1 MRTACIMKMQATRPS
16 VHGNLIP
23 QYSDLRR
30 LPMGYQHILPLE
42 VMKRYH
48 CAVVGSAQGVL
59 TVAITDQHDPSL
71 VETLSRLT
79 GRPIFPVWVKP
90 ERMRLLIQRM
100 ECWEHRRN
108 DMLHLPHFLSLFQ
121 IHTIAVVL
129 TDQMKERK

>member
-71 VETLSRLT
+71 VEILSRLT

-90 ERMRLLIQRM
+90 ERMRLLIKHMERWQRC
-100 ECWEHRRN
+100 EDKILGWNR
-108 DMLHLPHFLSLFQ
+108 LLSSFE
-121 IHTIAVVL
+121 IHVIMGVQTNL
-129 TDQMKERK
+129 T